1 LREEESRCPIG
12 IHVVVLDPLSKEY
25 DSFDEIIDPR
35 GKRFERRISSV
46 LPYLRDFL
54 IKEG

>member
-12 IHVVVLDPLSKEY
+12 IHVVIFDPLSKEY

-35 GKRFERRISSV
+35 GERFERRIGSV
-46 LPYLRDFL
+46 LPYLRYFL